1 MNSVSDIP
9 AGGATTASEE
19 MNLVT
24 AVNHTLRHEM
34 QRDPSV
40 RVLGYDIGPIGGVFR
55 ATEGLYDEFG
65 PDRVIDT
72 PLSEN
77 GLMGLAVGMAMRGE
91 RPVIEM
97 QFLGFMYNAWGQFIY
112 NLANLHQKT
121 GGLLNVPV
129 TIRATFGGGIK
140 PLPFHSESTEAYLMH
155 TPGIRVVC
163 PSTPAQAKGL
173 LLSAIRSDDP
183 VIFLEHTKMYRAFR
197 EPVPLSDYI
206 LPLDKCRLVQEGN
219 DLTLIAWGNMLH
231 HSVEAAAEVAARTKA
246 SIEII
251 DMCSLAPLDVEP
263 VLASVRKTGRCVIV
277 HEARRTAGP
286 GAELSAL
293 INEYALEWL
302 KAPVK
307 RVTAFDV
314 FFPENQLED
323 AYLPGTQRIKAGI
336 EAVLNYQF

>member
-1 MNSVSDIP
+1 MTRINELPVTED
-9 AGGATTASEE
+9 

-24 AVNHTLRHEM
+24 AVTHTLRQEM

-40 RVLGYDIGPIGGVFR
+40 RVMGYDIGPIGGVFR
-55 ATEGLYDEFG
+55 ATEGLFDEFG
-65 PDRVIDT
+65 PERVMDT

-77 GLMGLAVGMAMRGE
+77 GLLGAAVGMAMRGE

-97 QFLGFMYNAWGQFIY
+97 QFLAFMYNAWGQFIY

-121 GGLLNVPV
+121 GGAMKVPL

-140 PLPFHSESTEAYLMH
+140 PLPFHSDSTEAYLMH
-155 TPGIRVVC
+155 TPGVRVVC

-173 LLSAIRSDDP
+173 LAAAIRSDDP
-183 VIFLEHTKMYRAFR
+183 VVFLEHTKMYRSFR
-197 EPVPLSDYI
+197 EPVLVGDYT
-206 LPLDKCRLVQEGN
+206 LPLDKCRVVQEGA

-231 HSVEAAAEVAARTKA
+231 YAIAAAAEVAAATRA

-251 DMCSLAPLDVEP
+251 DMCSLAPLDVAP
-263 VLASVRKTGRCVIV
+263 VLASVKKTGRCLIV

-286 GAELSAL
+286 GAEISAL
-293 INEYALEWL
+293 INEYALEYL

-314 FFPENQLED
+314 FFPENQIED
-323 AYLPGTQRIKAGI
+323 AYLPSPGRIKAGI

>member
-1 MNSVSDIP
+1 MNSIGDRLTND
-9 AGGATTASEE
+9 TTATSED

-24 AVNHTLRHEM
+24 AINHTLREEM
-34 QRDPSV
+34 RRDTSV

-65 PDRVIDT
+65 SDRVIDT

-77 GLMGLAVGMAMRGE
+77 GLMGIAVGMAMRGE

-97 QFLGFMYNAWGQFIY
+97 QFLGFMYNAWGQFVY

-121 GGLLNVPV
+121 GGLLNVPITV
-129 TIRATFGGGIK
+129 RATFGGGIK

-197 EPVPLSDYI
+197 EPVPLGDYT
-206 LPLDKCRLVQEGN
+206 LPLDKCRLVQEGS
-219 DLTLIAWGNMLH
+219 DLTVVTWGNMVH
-231 HSVEAAAEVAARTKA
+231 HSVEAAAEVTARSQA

-277 HEARRTAGP
+277 HEARRTVGP
-286 GAELSAL
+286 GAEISAL

-302 KAPVK
+302 KAPIK

-314 FFPENQLED
+314 FFPENQTEEI
-323 AYLPGTQRIKAGI
+323 YLPGTPRIRAGI
-336 EAVLNYQF
+336 EAVLGYEF